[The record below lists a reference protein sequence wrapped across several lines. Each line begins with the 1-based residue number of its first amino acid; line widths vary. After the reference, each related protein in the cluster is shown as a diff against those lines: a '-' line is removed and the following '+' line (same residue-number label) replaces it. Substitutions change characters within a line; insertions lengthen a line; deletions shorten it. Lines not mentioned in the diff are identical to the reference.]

1 MQTYS
6 FRAECD
12 TDVLNFDAEAERAK
26 LPVSYVAMMRGGGL
40 PDVEAEFVSS
50 ATLEELRNAM
60 RNVVD
65 GHVMLQ
71 TLRPV
76 SLSKNSLERDNT
88 LL

>member
-6 FRAECD
+6 FRAECAI
-12 TDVLNFDAEAERAK
+12 DVQNFDAEAEKAQ
-26 LPVSYVAMMRGGGL
+26 LPVSYVAMMHGGGL
-40 PDVEAEFVSS
+40 PDVEVEFESS
-50 ATLEELRNAM
+50 ATLEALRNAM

-71 TLRPV
+71 TLRAV

-88 LL
+88 LH